1 MTPKERAK
9 KFHADDVSLN
19 TSGKCFWLVVPR
31 GKFAST
37 NQKHYPD
44 QGSDTSSDGIFALVP
59 RTSFRWETSG
69 GISANSL
76 GENKNKNSRKYVRG
90 NYRSK
95 WNLKLVDEGDAEKSG
110 EYTKANG
117 EEAIAREGRP

>member
-1 MTPKERAK
+1 MMSEERAQ
-9 KFHADDVSLN
+9 KFHTDDVSLY

-31 GKFAST
+31 GKFASI

-44 QGSDTSSDGIFALVP
+44 LSSDTSSNGIFALVRARHFDGKP
-59 RTSFRWETSG
+59 VVASQ
-69 GISANSL
+69 ANSL

-95 WNLKLVDEGDAEKSG
+95 WNLVDEGDAEKSG
-110 EYTKANG
+110 EYTKAIG
-117 EEAIAREGRP
+117 EEAMAREGRP